1 MTQDQFIS
9 VSKSP
14 DSETFKTKT
23 KQNNTTNAVT
33 ALDATRCMMFTQLTA
48 AVSQGFVGSI
58 WWSQIGE
65 LQNHAILSRKSFGFR
80 YKSDEQELS
89 SCAPLRA

>member
-9 VSKSP
+9 IPKSP

-33 ALDATRCMMFTQLTA
+33 ALDATSCMMFMQLTT
-48 AVSQGFVGSI
+48 AVFHKG
-58 WWSQIGE
+58 
-65 LQNHAILSRKSFGFR
+65 L
-80 YKSDEQELS
+80 
-89 SCAPLRA
+89 